1 MLNTTEPAAAD
12 GLTVAVNVAVLS
24 ADCEA
29 VNFKDVVYLFTVTLE
44 VVETSLYEMTA
55 SYVPLFKFRASEV
68 LPDESVV
75 LV

>member
-12 GLTVAVNVAVLS
+12 GVTLAVNVAVLS

-29 VNFKDVVYLFTVTLE
+29 VNFKEVLNLLTVTLE

-55 SYVPLFKFRASEV
+55 SYVPLFRFMASEV
-68 LPDESVV
+68 LPD
-75 LV
+75 